1 MKRLAVWIGV
11 MALLGSMA
19 APVVA
24 QQTPAPSTSATPA
37 AKAPTPAKRLTAFG
51 HVKSSAADSLV
62 VRVGK
67 AQKEETFVVDP
78 TTKITKA
85 GKAIPATDLTVNDSV
100 RVHYTEAEGKLVAQT
115 VTVRTGKVAAKATT
129 GSAPQGPPKTP

>member
-19 APVVA
+19 VPVVA
-24 QQTPAPSTSATPA
+24 QQTPAPSTPAAPA
-37 AKAPTPAKRLTAFG
+37 AKAPTSAKRLTAFG
-51 HVKSSAADSLV
+51 HVKSAAADSLV

-67 AQKEETFVVDP
+67 AQKEETFVVNP

-85 GKAIPATDLTVNDSV
+85 GKAILDLAANDSV
-100 RVHYTEAEGKLVAQT
+100 RVHYTEADGKL
-115 VTVRTGKVAAKATT
+115 
-129 GSAPQGPPKTP
+129 